1 MRQLLLSAS
10 IAAALGLVATGCERS
25 PSPQPAA
32 TQAAQPAVAA
42 EKITDEHS
50 YAEPD
55 KVRTTDLA
63 LDLAVNFDN
72 KTLSGTATYTLD
84 WLDKN
89 ATALVLD
96 TRDISIQQ
104 AEGLD
109 AEGQWTPLKFELAG
123 KDPILGSKLTI
134 EAPEHPTQIRVT
146 YATSPEASGLQW
158 LEPSMTEGKKT
169 PFMFSQSQQI
179 HARSWVPLQDTPQI
193 RFTYS
198 AHVTAPKEA
207 MVLMS
212 ADNDPAAARDG
223 DYSFKM
229 PQKIPSYLLAIAA
242 GDLVFKPISDRSGV
256 WAEPAMV
263 DKAVAEFDDTEK
275 MIDTAESMYGP
286 YRWGRYD
293 LLVLPPSFPYG
304 GMENPRLTFATPTVI
319 VGDKSL
325 VSLVAHELAH
335 SWSGNL
341 VTFAT
346 DKDGWLN
353 EGFTSYVE
361 NRLVEALYGKEQA
374 DMETAIGRAE
384 VAEEFKTL
392 DPKLQVLALKPG
404 DLADPDGASGA
415 TVYQKGAWFL
425 SFLESRYG
433 RADFDAWLKGYF
445 DRHAFQSM
453 TTAKMLDDL
462 KQNLMAQ
469 HPGKVTDAEIEEWVY
484 GPGVPANAP
493 KVESRR
499 FSTVDAAR
507 IAWSG
512 SGILPDKSI
521 TDAWSTQEWVRFLE
535 NMPDTMKPEQLKQ
548 LDEAY
553 HFTGTPNGEIAQRW
567 YPLAERSGY
576 ADARPEMGKFLQRV
590 GRRKLIMPTY
600 NALVGTTGGLAF
612 AQQVFV
618 KAKPGYHPIT
628 TGSVQEVIANAKP
641 VINSPGGAAQPA
653 DTLEAAT
660 KAKPT
665 FAGSIGKPPL
675 IEDPATPPP
684 AETK

>member
-1 MRQLLLSAS
+1 MRQLLLSVS

-32 TQAAQPAVAA
+32 TAPAAQPAAAA

-63 LDLAVNFDN
+63 LDLAVDFS
-72 KTLSGTATYTLD
+72 KKQLTGTATYTLE

-89 ATALVLD
+89 AGELLLD
-96 TRDISIQQ
+96 TRDISIQK

-109 AEGQWTPLKFELAG
+109 AEGQWQPLKFELAG

-179 HARSWVPLQDTPQI
+179 HARSWVPLQDTPII

-198 AHVTAPKEA
+198 AHVTAPKDA

-229 PQKIPSYLLAIAA
+229 PQKIPSYLMAIAA
-242 GDLVFKPISDRSGV
+242 GDLVFKPIGDRSGV

-263 DKAVAEFDDTEK
+263 DKAVAEFIDTEK
-275 MIDTAESMYGP
+275 MIDTAEQMYGP

-361 NRLVEALYGKEQA
+361 NRLVEAMFGKEQA

-404 DLADPDGASGA
+404 DLADPDGASSA

-425 SFLESRYG
+425 SFLESRFG
-433 RADFDAWLKGYF
+433 REDFDAYLKGYF

-453 TTAKMLDDL
+453 TTVRLLADL
-462 KQNLMAQ
+462 KQNLLDK

-484 GPGVPANAP
+484 GPGIPANAP
-493 KVESRR
+493 KVESRK

-535 NMPDTMKPEQLKQ
+535 NMPETLKPEQLKQ

-553 HFTGTPNGEIAQRW
+553 KFTGTPNGEIAQRW

-576 ADARPEMGKFLQRV
+576 TDARVEMGKFLERV

-600 NALVGTTGGLAF
+600 TALVATPDGLVF
-612 AQQVFV
+612 AEQVFT
-618 KAKPGYHPIT
+618 KARPGYHPIT
-628 TGSVQEVIANAKP
+628 TGSVEGVIGKAK
-641 VINSPGGAAQPA
+641 AAQPA
-653 DTLEAAT
+653 SPQADAVPGSTT

-665 FAGSIGKPPL
+665 VVGSLGKPPL

>member
-10 IAAALGLVATGCERS
+10 IAAALGLVATGCARS
-25 PSPQPAA
+25 PGPEPSSA
-32 TQAAQPAVAA
+32 TPAAQPAAVA
-42 EKITDEHS
+42 ETITDEHS

-63 LDLAVNFDN
+63 LDLAVDFGT
-72 KTLSGTATYTLD
+72 KTLTGTATYSLA
-84 WLDKN
+84 WLDKD
-89 ATALVLD
+89 AAQLVLD
-96 TRDISIQQ
+96 TRDISIRK
-104 AEGLD
+104 AEGLS
-109 AEGQWTPLKFELAG
+109 AEGQWSELKFALADE
-123 KDPILGSKLTI
+123 DPILGSKLTI
-134 EAPEHPTQIRVT
+134 EAPEHPTQVRVT
-146 YATSPEASGLQW
+146 YSTSPEASGLQW

-179 HARSWVPLQDTPQI
+179 HARSWVPLQDTPSI

-198 AHVTAPKEA
+198 AHVTAPKDA

-242 GDLVFKPISDRSGV
+242 GDLVFKPIGERSGV
-256 WAEPAMV
+256 WAEPSMV
-263 DKAVAEFDDTEK
+263 DKAVAEFIDTEK
-275 MIDTAESMYGP
+275 MIETAEQMYGP

-346 DKDGWLN
+346 DKDAWLN

-361 NRLVEALYGKEQA
+361 NRLVEALFGKEQA

-384 VAEEFKTL
+384 VIEEYKTL
-392 DPKLQVLALKPG
+392 EPKLQRLALKPG
-404 DLADPDGASGA
+404 DLADPDNSSSA

-425 SFLESRYG
+425 SFLENRFG
-433 RADFDAWLKGYF
+433 REVFDGWLKGYF
-445 DRHAFQSM
+445 DRHAFQGM
-453 TTAKMLDDL
+453 TTTRLVEDL
-462 KQNLMAQ
+462 KQNLLAKN
-469 HPGKVTDAEIEEWVY
+469 PGKVTEAEVIEWVY
-484 GPGVPANAP
+484 EPGIPANAP

-507 IAWSG
+507 IAWTG
-512 SGILPDKSI
+512 SGMLADKSI

-535 NMPDTMKPEQLKQ
+535 GMPDALKPEQLRQ
-548 LDEAY
+548 LDASY
-553 HFTGTPNGEIAQRW
+553 MLTGTPNGEIAQRW

-576 ADARPEMGKFLQRV
+576 AEARAEMGKFLERV

-600 NALVGTTGGLAF
+600 KALAETQDGLAF
-612 AQQVFV
+612 ARQVFA

-628 TGSVQEVIANAKP
+628 TGSVQAVI
-641 VINSPGGAAQPA
+641 
-653 DTLEAAT
+653 DAAT
-660 KAKPT
+660 AKAD
-665 FAGSIGKPPL
+665 SL
-675 IEDPATPPP
+675 PATAAPARPAAAGQTMQVPETLHPSDPVPPP
-684 AETK
+684 AETQ